1 MKRRAD
7 ILIVDDEPDLA
18 EAYAEYL
25 SDLGHAV
32 ETAGSVPECE
42 RCLERKAADLIV
54 LDLNLPG
61 ENGLDYLQRLRQTSD
76 VLVIV
81 MTANSDIFD
90 RVIGLELGADDFVV
104 KPVEPQELAARI
116 AGLLE
121 RFGFERRRTV
131 RLETVT
137 VDLSAARLLRT
148 GQSSERLGPGEVAL
162 LRLFADNPN
171 RLLTRDSL
179 MMQAP
184 ADSLDA
190 NDRAID
196 TRVARLRRKLD
207 TQTIRTVR
215 GRGYMYVPADEAN
228 DASASVNSSARS

>member
-1 MKRRAD
+1 MKRRAE
-7 ILIVDDEPDLA
+7 IMIVDDEPDLA

-25 SDLGHAV
+25 SDLGHTV
-32 ETAGSVPECE
+32 DTAGSIPACE
-42 RCLERKAADLIV
+42 RCLERQAADLIV

-61 ENGLDYLQRLRQTSD
+61 ESGLDYLQRLRETSD

-81 MTANSDIFD
+81 MTASSDIFD

-121 RFGFERRRTV
+121 RFGFERRRTL
-131 RLETVT
+131 RLESVT
-137 VDLSAARLLRT
+137 VDLSAARLLKT
-148 GQSSERLGPGEVAL
+148 GRSSERLGPGEVAL

-179 MMQAP
+179 IMQAP
-184 ADSLDA
+184 ADSLEA

-215 GRGYMYVPADEAN
+215 GRGYMYVPAEDGAEP
-228 DASASVNSSARS
+228 ASS